1 MRSPHWKSVII
12 FRYTLS
18 PRMSYVIKCCDLI
31 CRYGVGYK
39 PFSLN
44 TRAVKH
50 LIDSDGQVTSMP
62 ALIASSSPPASP
74 MNQRPEKK
82 QLNLRIR
89 STWHFKHRYRENF
102 KGIFIVV
109 LKSDRACSYLFIS
122 YYNYYITALN
132 LWAPTSGDLY
142 SHIDAK
148 GPELLTKLI
157 NYRRSYWKK
166 WPQIPKIFFRISL

>member
-12 FRYTLS
+12 YRYTIS
-18 PRMSYVIKCCDLI
+18 PRMSYVIKCCGLI

-62 ALIASSSPPASP
+62 VLIASSSPPASP

-102 KGIFIVV
+102 KGIFIVD
-109 LKSDRACSYLFIS
+109 LKSDIICWYLFTS
-122 YYNYYITALN
+122 YYIIPSLLLICGLLLLGICIQILMPKDPNFCQNWFIGGLDNDRRAIT
-132 LWAPTSGDLY
+132 Y
-142 SHIDAK
+142 V
-148 GPELLTKLI
+148 
-157 NYRRSYWKK
+157 
-166 WPQIPKIFFRISL
+166 FRWSVKS